1 MKISDKDIHKISSII
16 DNMEMHQLE
25 DIAVFQEDDGSY
37 NMFGKYE
44 IKKVKDSYNVS
55 AVGGN
60 FIHSFYKLRYAV
72 CWCIFDRR
80 NKFYDSRKIIELDR
94 QLSSIDIDIQI
105 HQRLLKKS
113 KVSDERIIF
122 ACKLNE
128 DKDRRARVLRELM
141 AYVIVSNQWQI
152 NRFRTKPE
160 YY

>member
-1 MKISDKDIHKISSII
+1 MKISDKDINKISSII
-16 DNMEMHQLE
+16 NNTVIKRLE
-25 DIAVFQEDDGSY
+25 DISVFQEDDGSY

-44 IKKVKDSYNVS
+44 IKKVNDSYHVT

-80 NKFYDSRKIIELDR
+80 NKFYDSKKIIELDR

-113 KVSDERIIF
+113 KVVDERAIF

-141 AYVIVSNQWQI
+141 SYVNISDQWQI